1 MRSAFFVPTANL
13 FAVAIVATLAAS
25 SSFSQDEPRS
35 AQAIEAERSA
45 RELFSAED
53 YDKAVPILERA
64 TSVVPLDLK
73 DLSLLGMAY
82 LYSSSRLDLVAN
94 LPRAQAT
101 MDKVIEDGG
110 EAVFLVGRGDDPIKS
125 MAIHM
130 VKVIQGEL
138 RIRKTSLQFVPTR
151 TTAGLVGPLSGADI
165 KECGLN
171 RSYGKDSNAFHL
183 KVLKDTVNF
192 RPLHFSKD
200 ESNLVCT
207 LAAKYLGTKIVN

>member
-1 MRSAFFVPTANL
+1 MF
-13 FAVAIVATLAAS
+13 IVATLAVWPS
-25 SSFSQDEPRS
+25 YSQDESRS

-45 RELFSAED
+45 KELFAAED

-64 TSVVPLDLK
+64 TAATPVDLK

-82 LYSSSRLDLVAN
+82 LYSSSRLDLAAN
-94 LPRAQAT
+94 LPRAQMT
-101 MDKVIEDGG
+101 MDRVIEEGG

-138 RIRKTSLQFVPTR
+138 RIRKTSLRFVPAR
-151 TTAGLVGPLSGADI
+151 TTVGLVGPLSGADI
-165 KECGLN
+165 RECGLN
-171 RSYGKDSNAFHL
+171 RSYGKDSNTFHIKL
-183 KVLKDTVNF
+183 LKDTVNF